1 MPGLTAMIGSCE
13 GGKNRPAARGDT
25 TFQDGADR
33 RRAATAGS
41 TNLDGRS
48 FLSNLE
54 LNAAV
59 LGAELGKQVQAM
71 FAKDLAASDT
81 ITLAE
86 WERRAPPAH
95 L

>member
-1 MPGLTAMIGSCE
+1 MREAILHSKTALI
-13 GGKNRPAARGDT
+13 
-25 TFQDGADR
+25 DGVR
-33 RRAATAGS
+33 ATAGS
-41 TNLDGRS
+41 INLDGRS
-48 FLSNLE
+48 FLYNLG

-59 LGAELGKQVQAM
+59 LGAELGKHVQAM
-71 FAKDLAASDT
+71 FAKDLAASDA